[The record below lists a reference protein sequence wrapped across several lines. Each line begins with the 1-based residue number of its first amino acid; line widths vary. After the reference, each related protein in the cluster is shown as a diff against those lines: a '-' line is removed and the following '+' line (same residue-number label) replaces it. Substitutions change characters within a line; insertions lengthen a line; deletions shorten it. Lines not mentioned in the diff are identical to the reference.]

1 MPAVAKITVDTL
13 LRSMKVSATA
23 TPRPQQEGEE
33 DTIELDIEGE
43 DSGLL
48 IGRRGETLRALQ
60 FTVNLLVGQSTR
72 GRVIL
77 DVEGYRERRY
87 ISLRTLASRVAE
99 RVASTGR
106 PITLEPMAPNER
118 RVIHMTLADNPRV
131 ATESTGMGES
141 RKITVLPRRE

>member
-1 MPAVAKITVDTL
+1 MPDVAKITVDNL

-87 ISLRTLASRVAE
+87 SSLRTLASRVAE

-118 RVIHMTLADNPRV
+118 RVIHMTLAENPRV

>member
-1 MPAVAKITVDTL
+1 MPAVAKITVDNL

-87 ISLRTLASRVAE
+87 SSLRTLASRVAE

-118 RVIHMTLADNPRV
+118 RVIHMALAENPRV

>member
-1 MPAVAKITVDTL
+1 MPDVAKITVDNL

-87 ISLRTLASRVAE
+87 NSLRTLASRVAE

-118 RVIHMTLADNPRV
+118 RVIHMALAENPRV

-141 RKITVLPRRE
+141 RKITVLPKRD

>member
-1 MPAVAKITVDTL
+1 MPDVAKITVDNL

-87 ISLRTLASRVAE
+87 SSLRTLASRVAE

-118 RVIHMTLADNPRV
+118 RVIHMALAENPRV

-141 RKITVLPRRE
+141 RKITVLPKRD

>member
-1 MPAVAKITVDTL
+1 MPDVAKITVDNL

-87 ISLRTLASRVAE
+87 SSLRTLASRVAE

-118 RVIHMTLADNPRV
+118 RVIHMALADNPRV

>member
-1 MPAVAKITVDTL
+1 MPAVAKITVDNL

-60 FTVNLLVGQSTR
+60 FTVNLLVGQSTS

-87 ISLRTLASRVAE
+87 SSLRTLASRVAE

-118 RVIHMTLADNPRV
+118 RVIHMTLAENPRV

>member
-1 MPAVAKITVDTL
+1 MPVVAKITVDNL

-87 ISLRTLASRVAE
+87 SSLRTLASRVAE

-118 RVIHMTLADNPRV
+118 RVIHMALAENSRV